1 MEAPVY
7 PTAGAR
13 HGIDCVIPEPDDREK
28 INKIIFKE
36 LVNAIFPEESR
47 LYFNDVMNSM
57 KQRGCDAA
65 VLGCTE
71 IPLIVRPEDAPLPT
85 LDSTRLL
92 AKAALLRATTGKA

>member
-1 MEAPVY
+1 MAAA
-7 PTAGAR
+7 TR
-13 HGIDCVIPEPDDREK
+13 DLSCVIPETFDRER
-28 INKIIFKE
+28 INDIIFKQ
-36 LVNAIFPEESR
+36 LVNGIFPEESR

-71 IPLIVRPEDAPLPT
+71 IPLIVRPDDAPLPT

-92 AKAALLRATTGKA
+92 AKAALLRAIDQRKSC